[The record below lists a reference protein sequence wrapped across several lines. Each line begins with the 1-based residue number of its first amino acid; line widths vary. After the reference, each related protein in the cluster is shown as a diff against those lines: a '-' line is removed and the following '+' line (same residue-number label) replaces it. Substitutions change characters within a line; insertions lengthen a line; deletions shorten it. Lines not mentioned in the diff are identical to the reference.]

1 MKVKIHL
8 VFLVLIFGIQM
19 MSAQELDKIIFQK
32 VDSLLEDVFHRG
44 IYTGQVII
52 SHQGEEVYYKQNG
65 YADWHTSRTMDKN
78 TLFNIG
84 SLNKQ
89 FTEEIIH
96 QLVEEH
102 KLNYQD
108 KISKYLNLFPEETG
122 NKITI
127 LQLIDMK
134 AGLGDYLRNPKFR
147 MLSEKDFSVS
157 ELVDIIKDEPLLY
170 EPGTGQEYSNSGYV
184 VLGALIEKISGKSYE
199 ENLKERIFK
208 PLGLGNVYYTK
219 EQKSKQVNRAHGHLI
234 DFDGNKESMDDISC
248 STPAGGLYMNIGSL
262 LKFVEAK
269 RQGHLPSGKKY
280 GSGMFAG
287 GTEVWNSSIFF
298 HEKSGFCFVVL
309 ANTGDIADELA
320 PRISSILKGEPIPPV
335 ELPFNLLLYKL
346 IQEKGID
353 YVKNNVEKLA
363 MQARLPY
370 DDRFLN
376 YFGYQFLKANKIDLA
391 INLFEINVSL
401 FPKVPNTYDS
411 LAEAYLVKGDKTNA
425 LKYYKMEAE
434 MIPENKKLKALILD
448 LEN

>member
-1 MKVKIHL
+1 
-8 VFLVLIFGIQM
+8 
-19 MSAQELDKIIFQK
+19 MSAQELDKIIFSK
-32 VDSLLEDVFHRG
+32 VDSLLEDVYSRG
-44 IYTGQVII
+44 IYSGQVII
-52 SHQGEEVYYKQNG
+52 SHQGEEVYFKQHG
-65 YADWHTSRTMDKN
+65 YADWHTSRMMDKN

-108 KISKYLNLFPEETG
+108 KISKYLDLFPEETG

-127 LQLIDMK
+127 QQLLDMR

-157 ELVDIIKDEPLLY
+157 QLVDIIKDEPLLY

-208 PLGLGNVYYTK
+208 PVGLGNVYYTMA
-219 EQKSKQVNRAHGHLI
+219 QKAKQVNRAHGHLI

-320 PRISSILKGEPIPPV
+320 PRINSILKGEPIPPV

-391 INLFEINVSL
+391 INLFEINISL

>member
-1 MKVKIHL
+1 MKIQFLIIGVIMVSAN
-8 VFLVLIFGIQM
+8 VF
-19 MSAQELDKIIFQK
+19 AQEVSTVMFQK
-32 VDSLLEDVFHRG
+32 LDSLLSDAYDKG
-44 IYTGQVII
+44 IFTGQVII
-52 SHQGEEVYYKQNG
+52 SHQGEEVYYKQHG
-65 YADWHTSRTMDKN
+65 YADWNTSRTMDKN

-108 KISKYLNLFPEETG
+108 KISKYLDLFHAETG

-127 LQLIDMK
+127 QQLLDMR

-147 MLSEKDFSVS
+147 MLSENDFSVS
-157 ELVDIIKDEPLLY
+157 QLVDIIKDEPLLY

-208 PLGLGNVYYTK
+208 PVGLGNVYYTMA
-219 EQKSKQVNRAHGHLI
+219 QKSKQINRAHGHWI

-269 RQGHLPSGKKY
+269 RQGNLPSGKKY

-320 PRISSILKGEPIPPV
+320 PRINSILKGEPIPPV
-335 ELPFNLLLYKL
+335 ELPFNLLLYK
-346 IQEKGID
+346 IVRERGID

-411 LAEAYLVKGDKTNA
+411 LAEAYLVKGDKANA

>member
-19 MSAQELDKIIFQK
+19 MSAQELDKIIFSK

-52 SHQGEEVYYKQNG
+52 SHQGEVVYYKQHG

-108 KISKYLNLFPEETG
+108 KISKYLDLFPTETG

-127 LQLIDMK
+127 EQLLNMR

-147 MLSEKDFSVS
+147 MLAEKDFSVS

-287 GTEVWNSSIFF
+287 GTEVWNSSIYF

-320 PRISSILKGEPIPPV
+320 PRINSILKGEPIPPV